1 MKINFLFILFLIFCF
16 PVHPANIQILNDIPG
31 TGKTII
37 NHSKIKVHYKGKL
50 ENGTEFD
57 NSYKRKKPFSFQIG
71 TRQVIEGWEIGL
83 KGMKEGGKRTI
94 MIPPDLGY
102 GKTGA
107 GNLIPPNS
115 KLIFEVEILEV
126 QHPGYKILKVNDI
139 KKVMEK
145 GFVFIDIRS
154 QKEINLNGSIPGS
167 INITAFDNNGNLL
180 SSFLTKYQSLVSNSD
195 NVVFVSDKGEIS
207 SILANG
213 FVEHLGAKNMYSLSG
228 GIQEYLK
235 ILNN

>member
-1 MKINFLFILFLIFCF
+1 MKKYFVLILFLFFCF
-16 PVHPANIQILNDIPG
+16 PVHSENIQILNDIPG
-31 TGKTII
+31 SGKTII
-37 NHSKIKVHYKGKL
+37 NHSKVKVHYKGKL
-50 ENGTEFD
+50 ENGMEFD
-57 NSYKRKKPFSFQIG
+57 SSYKRKKPFSFQIG

-94 MIPPDLGY
+94 IIPPNLGY

-115 KLIFEVEILEV
+115 TLIFELEILEV
-126 QHPGYKILKVNDI
+126 QDPGYKVLKVNDI
-139 KKVMEK
+139 KKVIEK
-145 GFVFIDIRS
+145 GFIFIDIRS
-154 QKEINLNGSIPGS
+154 QNEINLTESIPGS
-167 INITAFDNNGNLL
+167 VNIPAFDNHGNIL

-195 NVVFVSDKGEIS
+195 NVVFVSNKGEIS

-235 ILNN
+235 IVNN